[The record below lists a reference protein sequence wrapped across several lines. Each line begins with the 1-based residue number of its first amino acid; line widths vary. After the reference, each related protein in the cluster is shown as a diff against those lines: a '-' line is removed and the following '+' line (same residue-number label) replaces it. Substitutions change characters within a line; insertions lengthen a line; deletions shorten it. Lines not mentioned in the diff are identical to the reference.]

1 MSLKLVH
8 IYDLGDFET
17 SPTNETCDELVFCLK
32 DDSCWDTHFFGER
45 FGERRSAVGLCFR
58 FLFSLLIVG
67 VIFVII
73 AEVQGRKKQFKV
85 FKRIVGKVKLAIGDT
100 IDGLNSSFRL
110 RKDHEMGSHDGDKVN
125 ANWTEEE
132 KQESAFVLTQRTT
145 SNFIKNNIDPT
156 MALPLKYPAEYTPR
170 RVDNTVLPVSGF
182 FFADLWDLAVACNLL
197 ISVFLGSAGWAM
209 ICSAFSSFLWI
220 LVDYERTCIKDESY
234 VEQWINDVGQSLT
247 DIRDDYDFYPV
258 FLLIGYTG
266 YVVMRWREFMVNCH
280 ECQNKIHDVAL
291 LCGGACNAP
300 PNKRIRRKLY
310 RIYRYLNVVHALTFK
325 NVSPTVGPIS
335 IEIDFVRFLN
345 LLEVDEADECILMG
359 NKQRDAVI
367 GWLTCEIAELLQ
379 MEGVRPRFVED
390 RLARAL
396 AEVRGL
402 VARHHDLFV
411 RDNPN
416 FYLDL
421 MLLVVN
427 ALLFLVIISYPF
439 SLIVHSDRNL
449 MVVPCFQP
457 IVMIGVFV
465 VVASF
470 RTAFSLLSRLRNP
483 FSWTRDRIK
492 IDSILAS
499 TDHAIFVLLRA
510 NFRTQPFDKNDDRRS
525 TWIKNSTLEKK
536 ARARKAGQTLR
547 TSSSEI
553 GTGIEAF

>member
-1 MSLKLVH
+1 MSLNLVH

-17 SPTNETCDELVFCLK
+17 SPRNETCDELEFCLK
-32 DDSCWDTHFFGER
+32 DDSCWDTQFFGEH
-45 FGERRSAVGLCFR
+45 RSSVGLCFR
-58 FLFSLLIVG
+58 FLVSLLIVG
-67 VIFVII
+67 VIFVMI

-85 FKRIVGKVKLAIGDT
+85 FKRIVGKVRLAIDTT
-100 IDGLNSSFRL
+100 IDGLSSSFRL
-110 RKDHEMGSHDGDKVN
+110 RKDHETDSHDGDSFN
-125 ANWTEEE
+125 ANSMTEEE
-132 KQESAFVLTQRTT
+132 KEDSAFVLTQRTT
-145 SNFIKNNIDPT
+145 SNFIKNNVDPT

-182 FFADLWDLAVACNLL
+182 FFADLWDLAGSCNLL
-197 ISVFLGSAGWAM
+197 ISVYLGSAGWAM

-220 LVDYERTCIKDESY
+220 LVDYERTCIKDKSFIE
-234 VEQWINDVGQSLT
+234 EWINDAGQSLT

-291 LCGGACNAP
+291 LCGGAFNAP
-300 PNKRIRRKLY
+300 PNKRIRKKLY

-325 NVSPTVGPIS
+325 SVSPTVRPLD
-335 IEIDFVRFLN
+335 IEFDFVRFLK
-345 LLEVDEADECILMG
+345 LLEVDEADECLKMG

-367 GWLTCEIAELLQ
+367 GWLTCEIAEFLH
-379 MEGVRPRFVED
+379 MEGVRARFVED

-492 IDSILAS
+492 IDSLLAS

-510 NFRTQPFDKNDDRRS
+510 NFRMQSFDKNDDRRS
-525 TWIKNSTLEKK
+525 TWIKNSSLEKK
-536 ARARKAGQTLR
+536 ARAIKAGQTFR
-547 TSSSEI
+547 ASSSDI
-553 GTGIEAF
+553 DTGIEAF